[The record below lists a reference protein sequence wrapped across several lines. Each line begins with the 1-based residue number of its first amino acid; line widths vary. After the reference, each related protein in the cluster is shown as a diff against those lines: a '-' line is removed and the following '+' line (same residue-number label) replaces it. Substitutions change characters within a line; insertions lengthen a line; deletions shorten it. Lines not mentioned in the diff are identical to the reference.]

1 MMRKFQIIAIA
12 LWSMA
17 CSTPATITAQT
28 WTLEQGTVLTQTDL
42 VTGLFRPWEI
52 LWGPDDYIWC
62 TLRNGK
68 VLHVDPLTGNYTTV
82 LNISSVIANSGNG
95 EPGMLGMCLHP
106 DFTNNPTVYVVYNYT
121 SSGSTKER
129 LVSLQWD
136 GTALIN
142 ETTLIDAIPGA
153 GIHNGSRIIISPDNK
168 ILMSTGDKGSGGTLS
183 QDMASLNGKILRI
196 NLDGTIP
203 SDNPDPTSYVYS
215 FGHRNPQGLC
225 VGANGIIYSSE
236 HGQSNSDEFNII
248 EADRNYGWPS
258 VEGACNTTAEQT
270 YCTNNNVMEPLK
282 EWSPCVA
289 VNGVEYYNH
298 AAIPEWSNSV
308 IMGVMGGLN
317 GTSSSNDRVSVLH
330 LSTDGMA
337 VDLETKYFT
346 TLNQRFRDIC
356 VNPYTGAVYVATN
369 GTDYPGNGSNKI
381 LEFRNMSFVGVDQ
394 LSATVGQDISAF
406 PNPASENITFQCSAS
421 LIGSILEIY
430 SFNGTLVKEVEITSE
445 KQVVDISTL
454 GIGNY
459 WALATNQIG
468 TTTCEFLKQ

>member
-1 MMRKFQIIAIA
+1 MKNIYIFSLA

-17 CSTPATITAQT
+17 CATPTASNAQT

-82 LNISSVIANSGNG
+82 LNISSVIPNSGNG

-106 DFTNNPTVYVVYNYT
+106 DFTNNPKVYIVYNY
-121 SSGSTKER
+121 SSGGTKER
-129 LVSLQWD
+129 LVSYEWD
-136 GTALIN
+136 GTNLIN

-153 GIHNGSRIIISPDNK
+153 GIHNGSRLIISPDNK
-168 ILMSTGDKGSGGTLS
+168 ILMTTGDKGSGGTLS
-183 QDMASLNGKILRI
+183 QDMASLNGKVLRI
-196 NLDGTIP
+196 NLDGSIP
-203 SDNPDPTSYVYS
+203 TDNPDPASYVYT
-215 FGHRNPQGLC
+215 FGLRNSQGLC

-248 EADRNYGWPS
+248 EPNRNYGWPS
-258 VEGACNTTAEQT
+258 VEGACNTTSEQT
-270 YCTNNNVMEPLK
+270 YCAANNVKEPLK

-298 AAIPEWSNSV
+298 PAIPEWSNSV
-308 IMGVMGGLN
+308 IMGVMGGLS
-317 GTSSSNDRVSVLH
+317 GTGSSNDRVSVLH
-330 LSTDGMA
+330 LSTDGLA
-337 VDLETKYFT
+337 VELETKYFT

-369 GTDYPGNGSNKI
+369 GTDYPGDGLNKI
-381 LEFRNMSFVGVDQ
+381 LEFRNMAFVGVDQ
-394 LSATVGQDISAF
+394 LSATVGQDISAY
-406 PNPASENITFQCSAS
+406 PNPAADYITFQISSS
-421 LIGSILEIY
+421 LIGSTLELY
-430 SFNGTLVKEVEITSE
+430 SFNGTLVKEVKITSE
-445 KQVVDISTL
+445 KQVVDISNL
-454 GIGNY
+454 GMGNY
-459 WALATNQIG
+459 WALATNNLG
-468 TTTCEFLKQ
+468 TTTCEFQKQ